1 MDDLVKQAM
10 AKWPN
15 VPDCYGWLGLDERG
29 HWYLRDDTAQAVGA
43 FQSGAPGAKGSL
55 LKHDKLIEFIH
66 RNYAP
71 DAQGA
76 WYFQNGPQRVYVDL
90 ETTPFIARTDT
101 QENFVTQD
109 GLKLKDIHTVW
120 LSDTGRLLFQNA
132 TQIAMLDDR
141 DIAACLSQFRL
152 NGTRCSDEELL
163 NWLHQPTEDCG
174 FKIGEDLLPV
184 KFVQSNDIAKQFG
197 FQPKPR

>member
-1 MDDLVKQAM
+1 MDDIVKQAM

-15 VPDCYGWLGLDERG
+15 VPHCYGWLRLDARG
-29 HWYLRDDTAQAVGA
+29 VFRMCDEVAQKNATAGDPIRHA
-43 FQSGAPGAKGSL
+43 SL
-55 LKHDKLIEFIH
+55 LAFIY
-66 RNYAP
+66 RNYAS
-71 DAQGA
+71 DATGS

-109 GLKLKDIHTVW
+109 GLALKDIHTVW
-120 LSDTGRLLFQNA
+120 LSDTGNLLFQNA

-152 NGTRCSDEELL
+152 NGSTCSDAELL
-163 NWLHQPTEDCG
+163 NWMHQPTEDCS

-184 KFVQSNDIAKQFG
+184 KFVHSNSIAQQFG
-197 FQPKPR
+197 FQQKPRLSI